1 MSNKK
6 DSSKEAPVLTLR
18 NAAYNFAKASDV
30 AREKKL
36 DVLSFIK
43 SLDLITPEQKEEVKQ
58 GFIQRYTELEAG
70 KPLNFMI
77 SEGHYIPLQ
86 ADQLAEAKKEKR
98 ELVQF
103 TVAYV
108 TDMNKFE
115 LGKLAKNDVERH
127 AIVTE
132 FRNRVTAYCRMKFA
146 QLKEKAI
153 RAASAKNS
161 FYDRVALALE
171 KFKKSLLVSRK
182 NGDPTAL
189 KVDMAVYEK
198 AELEFLAKLK

>member
-1 MSNKK
+1 
-6 DSSKEAPVLTLR
+6 
-18 NAAYNFAKASDV
+18 
-30 AREKKL
+30 
-36 DVLSFIK
+36 
-43 SLDLITPEQKEEVKQ
+43 
-58 GFIQRYTELEAG
+58 
-70 KPLNFMI
+70 
-77 SEGHYIPLQ
+77 
-86 ADQLAEAKKEKR
+86 
-98 ELVQF
+98 LVQF

-108 TDMNKFE
+108 TGMNKFE
-115 LGKLAKNDVERH
+115 LGKLSKSDVERH

-146 QLKEKAI
+146 QLKEKAV

-161 FYDRVALALE
+161 FYDRVALALD